1 MLKYKV
7 KEIKDGYGH
16 KNLEE
21 QVNEFLE
28 EKKATKGENFNLID
42 IKYHTQVI
50 ALKHVTHNGKLR
62 STVRDASA
70 LIIYEE
76 SK

>member
-28 EKKATKGENFNLID
+28 EIGDINLID

>member
-1 MLKYKV
+1 MKYKV
-7 KEIKDGYGH
+7 KEIKDGYGQ
-16 KNLEE
+16 KKLEE

-28 EKKATKGENFNLID
+28 EIGDINLID

>member
-1 MLKYKV
+1 MRYKV

-28 EKKATKGENFNLID
+28 EIGDINLID

>member
-1 MLKYKV
+1 MKYKV
-7 KEIKDGYGH
+7 KEIKDGYGQ
-16 KNLEE
+16 KKLEE

-28 EKKATKGENFNLID
+28 EVGDINLID

>member
-1 MLKYKV
+1 VLKYKV

-28 EKKATKGENFNLID
+28 EIGDINLID

>member
-21 QVNEFLE
+21 QVNKFLE
-28 EKKATKGENFNLID
+28 KFSSHIKLID
-42 IKYHTQVI
+42 IKYHTQMI
-50 ALKHVTHNGKLR
+50 PLKHMTADARPR
-62 STVRDASA
+62 STLRDASA

>member
-21 QVNEFLE
+21 QVNKFLE
-28 EKKATKGENFNLID
+28 KFSSHIKLID

-62 STVRDASA
+62 SNVRDASA

>member
-1 MLKYKV
+1 MKYKV

-28 EKKATKGENFNLID
+28 EIGDINLID

>member
-1 MLKYKV
+1 MGKRYKV

-28 EKKATKGENFNLID
+28 EIGDINLID